1 MPCYAVTVMF
11 TLRFHFCI
19 WTKNLTYISQRTS
32 NNIISYCKSNLQLCP
47 MKRAT
52 AKTSWEYVVF
62 TSVFPI
68 IDCATYMYILYIY
81 IHRLYIYLLFCF
93 NVDTCIKHCILVKR
107 LLPLARPV
115 SLTCFS
121 L

>member
-1 MPCYAVTVMF
+1 
-11 TLRFHFCI
+11 
-19 WTKNLTYISQRTS
+19 
-32 NNIISYCKSNLQLCP
+32 

-52 AKTSWEYVVF
+52 AKTSWEYIVF

-68 IDCATYMYILYIY
+68 IDCATYMYLLYIY

-93 NVDTCIKHCILVKR
+93 NGDTCIKHCILVKR

-115 SLTCFS
+115 SLSCFS